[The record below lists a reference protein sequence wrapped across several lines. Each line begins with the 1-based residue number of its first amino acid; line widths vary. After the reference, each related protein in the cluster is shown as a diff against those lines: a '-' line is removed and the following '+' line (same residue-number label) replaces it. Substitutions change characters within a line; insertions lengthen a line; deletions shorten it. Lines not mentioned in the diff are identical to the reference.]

1 MFSSPI
7 PFSIQKGL
15 EKLNFPFATFF
26 TDLYFFFKLSSAIRE
41 DYKDISEVTGIMA
54 EFVKRIV
61 CCLEQWENLEYY
73 FLTLLPKQDD
83 FRSSLEKTGRC
94 KKIKE
99 HFKNIITK
107 AYLPFMTFVAQD
119 FAVFLRKFQYEQTM
133 IHVLYPGMVE
143 MIRTVMTKFVRKKCL
158 VTDQETLKLDED
170 LLMVNVLCEKICT
183 PANQVEFGMFAKR
196 LLGSNNILTDDICL
210 KFQQECLK
218 FYQRATTYFL
228 EKLPIDSKLI
238 KYAQYLHHEKRNIP
252 GALNAISNLAISV
265 TKAQI

>member
-1 MFSSPI
+1 M
-7 PFSIQKGL
+7 
-15 EKLNFPFATFF
+15 
-26 TDLYFFFKLSSAIRE
+26 YFFFKLSSASRE

-54 EFVKRIV
+54 EFVKKIV

-73 FLTLLPKQDD
+73 FLTLLPKQDN

-94 KKIKE
+94 KEIKE
-99 HFKNIITK
+99 HFKNSITK
-107 AYLPFMTFVAQD
+107 TYLPFMAFVAQD

-158 VTDQETLKLDED
+158 VTDQGTLKLDED
-170 LLMVNVLCEKICT
+170 LLKVNVLCEKICT

-252 GALNAISNLAISV
+252 GALIAISNLAISV